1 MIRQSQLSI
10 LITREEIEQT
20 VVRLAHEVESDYQGK
35 HPLLVGVLKG
45 SFVFMADLIRHLDVP
60 LELDFVRVCSY
71 GDGQESSGIVRLV
84 QSLSMPVKGRDVLV
98 IEDIVDTGITIS
110 FVLEYLRE
118 QKPASLKLCALTD
131 KPSRRRVP
139 VAIDYVGLTVPD
151 KFIVGYGLDCDER
164 FRNLPDICVMES

>member
-118 QKPASLKLCALTD
+118 QKPASLRLCALTD